1 MRVWL
6 RTVSGSDQSAAQRS
20 SEIQKQELR
29 HTIFAA
35 LGKGEAKV
43 DSRSASAVEAGQ
55 QQKLW
60 PKESFL
66 RRNFFPPPCRKETRM
81 SPFFE
86 IYEERAVARGLA
98 LKTPACG

>member
-1 MRVWL
+1 MAEKVLL
-6 RTVSGSDQSAAQRS
+6 R
-20 SEIQKQELR
+20 ILR
-29 HTIFAA
+29 GITTQNYRTIFAA

-86 IYEERAVARGLA
+86 NPPSHTRN
-98 LKTPACG
+98 